1 MPDRERR
8 HQQESSSRKLEH
20 LLNADQLATLHSL
33 ESFGWELKFVRL
45 PLFQDPVPVVFDG
58 SRERFAIL
66 KPDGTLD
73 EEPGIDIRHQ
83 VFTVQP

>member
-8 HQQESSSRKLEH
+8 HQPSTTSRKLEH
-20 LLNADQLATLHSL
+20 LLNAEQLVTLRSL

-45 PLFQDPVPVVFDG
+45 PLFQDPVPIVFDG

-66 KPDGTLD
+66 RPDGTLD
-73 EEPGIDIRHQ
+73 EDPRIDIRH
-83 VFTVQP
+83 

>member
-8 HQQESSSRKLEH
+8 HDHPSNTHQLER

-66 KPDGTLD
+66 KADGTLD
-73 EEPGIDIRHQ
+73 EEPRIDIRH
-83 VFTVQP
+83 